1 MVKTEVKKLQ
11 LELAQDLDK
20 KMNKEIFEKEK
31 HKIMEKIF
39 IVQEN
44 LTEKADKGDM
54 KKAFL
59 FMEEKIKQLII
70 LIASEQNQEKDGAIR
85 KVNAKCLSC
94 DKGLETENPS
104 MNSALTSRQNES
116 SVRNITRKI
125 RTRVNTS
132 NQGSAI
138 NL

>member
-1 MVKTEVKKLQ
+1 
-11 LELAQDLDK
+11 
-20 KMNKEIFEKEK
+20 MNKEIFEKEK

-70 LIASEQNQEKDGAIR
+70 LIASDQN
-85 KVNAKCLSC
+85 
-94 DKGLETENPS
+94 
-104 MNSALTSRQNES
+104 
-116 SVRNITRKI
+116 
-125 RTRVNTS
+125 
-132 NQGSAI
+132 
-138 NL
+138 

>member
-11 LELAQDLDK
+11 LELAEDLDK
-20 KMNKEIFEKEK
+20 KINKEIFEKEK

-70 LIASEQNQEKDGAIR
+70 LIASDQN
-85 KVNAKCLSC
+85 
-94 DKGLETENPS
+94 
-104 MNSALTSRQNES
+104 
-116 SVRNITRKI
+116 
-125 RTRVNTS
+125 
-132 NQGSAI
+132 
-138 NL
+138 